1 MHQANNIT
9 HKQLI
14 TYIYSLF
21 SHLVSLLSVAPNMS
35 RTASD
40 RRRQAPLYARIFG
53 CGAGKRKKMA
63 KAMDADQAFW
73 ATFYRAYDALCTPV
87 ILGEI
92 EKHTL
97 DVRIVYANQAA
108 CDFTGYELGEVST
121 LNPNG
126 LLGRS
131 VTELMEESLSVAHS
145 GFVSSWLA
153 RRGIVSSNTSL
164 NSSHGISSASKVESH
179 DSSEE
184 GDEMKE
190 VEGITR
196 RVAMVTIDGRSLT
209 TDAALSFFTAKG
221 LGKVIG
227 IFSFKSA
234 EELKIVSFKGLTFN
248 LQYKNDKKS
257 STSYYIVVNPPASLS
272 DFSDDD
278 LWRVTAV
285 SAGIVLKSGDLK
297 AIKDLIRKQVF
308 RHLSKISCG
317 SGLDVTYV
325 EKDKHVLSSRE
336 MRKAHNAIIE
346 SINDSPTQENMQMSV
361 SARQEKEIVQSLES
375 FDNREA

>member
-1 MHQANNIT
+1 ME
-9 HKQLI
+9 
-14 TYIYSLF
+14 
-21 SHLVSLLSVAPNMS
+21 
-35 RTASD
+35 
-40 RRRQAPLYARIFG
+40 
-53 CGAGKRKKMA
+53 

-221 LGKVIG
+221 LKKVIG